1 MTKLKKIVAYT
12 SIVAGVVAI
21 FCAFVSSIHITYFI
35 FSTGSFSLEFQFK
48 KCFHFQFLSEGA
60 SNSKHPPTTADP
72 SFTIISDTDKI
83 LAGIFIYVLKG
94 KMYNGFQ
101 KATFLYMR
109 GRILTIFI
117 DCIDCIIRI
126 DI

>member
-1 MTKLKKIVAYT
+1 MSMFCFTYQLKFLLSRKHWFVTVGEKISEMTKLKKIVAYT

-35 FSTGSFSLEFQFK
+35 FSTGSFCLEFQFK

-83 LAGIFIYVLKG
+83 LAGIY
-94 KMYNGFQ
+94 MY
-101 KATFLYMR
+101 
-109 GRILTIFI
+109 
-117 DCIDCIIRI
+117 
-126 DI
+126 